1 MVAVAPGAVE
11 TPIVRDLT
19 PERVAALR
27 AWQLAHTPAGRIGR
41 PEEVAW
47 AITRLAEPAAGFV
60 TGVVLPVDGGAV
72 VA

>member
-1 MVAVAPGAVE
+1 VAVAPGAVE